1 MPRTLMALPQHG
13 LNQHVLPH
21 HAFPWSV
28 TPGPQHAIGIPL
40 AFAALVTFFGVVLGL
55 MMLTGHLRH
64 QRRNKD

>member
-1 MPRTLMALPQHG
+1 MSRTLTALPRHG
-13 LNQHVLPH
+13 LPRHVLLH
-21 HAFPWSV
+21 HLPGFV

-40 AFAALVTFFGVVLGL
+40 AFGALVTFFGVVLGL